1 MKRIFLLLSAC
12 IVVSLAF
19 APAAMAQQGPE
30 CPTNQ
35 VNVLLEN
42 GEFICVPGGSA
53 ERTPAQDEAVANDPR
68 SNAETPLIERPRNC
82 DEFYG
87 SQASAQEFF
96 ENVTPDDEFN
106 LDPDNDGIAC
116 EGLLPGGQE
125 GASEQYDTPTQPVS
139 NSQYAEGTGDT
150 EETSTLP
157 DTSGPPL
164 GTIGAAAGLL
174 LVGGGLLIKRRL
186 T

>member
-12 IVVSLAF
+12 LVVSLAL
-19 APAAMAQQGPE
+19 APAASAQQGPE
-30 CPTNQ
+30 CPTDQ

-42 GEFICVPGGSA
+42 EEFICVPGGAA
-53 ERTPAQDEAVANDPR
+53 EQTPAQAEAVANDPR
-68 SNAETPLIERPRNC
+68 SNAETPIIERPRNC

-96 ENVTPDDEFN
+96 EDVTPDDQFN
-106 LDPDNDGIAC
+106 LDADNDGVAC

-125 GASEQYDTPTQPVS
+125 GASEQYDTTSQPATGD
-139 NSQYAEGTGDT
+139 QYAEDKG
-150 EETSTLP
+150 ETNTLP

-164 GTIGAAAGLL
+164 GAVGAGAGLL
-174 LVGGGLLIKRRL
+174 LVAGGLLVKRRL
-186 T
+186 A